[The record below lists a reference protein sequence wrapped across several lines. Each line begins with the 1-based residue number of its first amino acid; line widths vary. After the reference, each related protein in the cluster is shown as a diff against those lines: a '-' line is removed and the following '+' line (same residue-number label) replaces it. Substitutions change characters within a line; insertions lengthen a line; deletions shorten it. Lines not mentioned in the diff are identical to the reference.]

1 MELQPIQFCTG
12 AKGKED
18 YIRMAIRNIRTE
30 GDEVLRKRSKEVAA
44 IDQKIRDLVDD
55 MIDTM
60 YHAEGVGL
68 AAPQVGILKRIAV
81 IDVYD
86 DTGVKVLI
94 NPKIIREEGEQFE
107 VEGCLSVP
115 ERAGSVR
122 RPAKVWV
129 EALNENGETYV
140 IEGEELL
147 ARALCHEIDHLDGVL
162 FIDKLIEEA

>member
-1 MELQPIQFCTG
+1 
-12 AKGKED
+12 
-18 YIRMAIRNIRTE
+18 MAIRNIRTE
-30 GDEVLRKRSKEVAA
+30 GDEVLRKRSKEVAV
-44 IDQKIRDLVDD
+44 IDQKIKDLVED

-94 NPKIIREEGEQFE
+94 NPKIVREEGEQFE

-115 ERAGSVR
+115 ERAGTVR

-129 EALNENGETYV
+129 EALNEHGEIYV
-140 IEGEELL
+140 VEGEDLL

>member
-1 MELQPIQFCTG
+1 
-12 AKGKED
+12 
-18 YIRMAIRNIRTE
+18 MAIRTIRTE
-30 GDEVLRKRSKEVAA
+30 GDAVLRKRAREIEKV
-44 IDQKIRDLVDD
+44 DQKTRDLVQD
-55 MIDTM
+55 MIETM
-60 YHAEGVGL
+60 YQAEGVGL

-94 NPKIIREEGEQFE
+94 NPKIIKEEGEQFE
-107 VEGCLSVP
+107 IEGCLSVP

-129 EALNENGETYV
+129 EALNEHGEAYV
-140 IEGEELL
+140 IEGEDLL
-147 ARALCHEIDHLDGVL
+147 ARALCHEIDHLDGIL

>member
-1 MELQPIQFCTG
+1 
-12 AKGKED
+12 
-18 YIRMAIRNIRTE
+18 MAIRNIRTE
-30 GDEVLRKRSKEVAA
+30 GDEVLRKRSKEVPV
-44 IDQKIRDLVDD
+44 IDQKIKDLVED

-129 EALNENGETYV
+129 EALNEHGQTYV
-140 IEGEELL
+140 VEGEGLL

>member
-1 MELQPIQFCTG
+1 
-12 AKGKED
+12 
-18 YIRMAIRNIRTE
+18 MAIRNIRTE
-30 GDEVLRKRSKEVAA
+30 GDEVLRKRSKEVAV
-44 IDQKIRDLVDD
+44 IDQKIKDLVED

-94 NPKIIREEGEQFE
+94 NPKIIREEGDQFE

-129 EALNENGETYV
+129 EALNENGQTYV

>member
-1 MELQPIQFCTG
+1 
-12 AKGKED
+12 
-18 YIRMAIRNIRTE
+18 MAIRNIRTE
-30 GDEVLRKRSKEVAA
+30 GDEVLRKRSKEVTTV
-44 IDQKIRDLVDD
+44 DQKIRDLIED

-129 EALNENGETYV
+129 EALNEHGQTYV
-140 IEGEELL
+140 VEGEALL

-162 FIDKLIEEA
+162 FIDKIIEEA

>member
-1 MELQPIQFCTG
+1 
-12 AKGKED
+12 
-18 YIRMAIRNIRTE
+18 MAIRTIRTE
-30 GDEVLRKRSKEVAA
+30 GDAVLRKRAREIEKV
-44 IDQKIRDLVDD
+44 DQKTRDLVQD
-55 MIDTM
+55 MIETM
-60 YHAEGVGL
+60 YQAEGVGL

-94 NPKIIREEGEQFE
+94 NPKIIKEEGEQFE
-107 VEGCLSVP
+107 IEGCLSIP

-129 EALNENGETYV
+129 EALNEQGEAYV
-140 IEGEELL
+140 IEGEDLL
-147 ARALCHEIDHLDGVL
+147 ARALCHEIDHLDGIL

>member
-1 MELQPIQFCTG
+1 
-12 AKGKED
+12 
-18 YIRMAIRNIRTE
+18 MAIRNIRTE
-30 GDEVLRKRSKEVAA
+30 GDEVLRKRSKEVAV
-44 IDQKIRDLVDD
+44 IDQKIKDLVED

-86 DTGVKVLI
+86 ETGVKVLI

-129 EALNENGETYV
+129 EALNENGQTYV
-140 IEGEELL
+140 VEGEELL

>member
-1 MELQPIQFCTG
+1 
-12 AKGKED
+12 
-18 YIRMAIRNIRTE
+18 MAIRIIRTD
-30 GDEVLRKRSKEVAA
+30 GDPVLRKLSREVQSVDQRVKELVA
-44 IDQKIRDLVDD
+44 D

-94 NPKIIREEGEQFE
+94 NPKIVKEEGEQFE

-129 EALNENGETYV
+129 EALNEDGELYV
-140 IEGEELL
+140 VEGEGLL

-162 FIDKLIEEA
+162 FIDKMIEEA

>member
-1 MELQPIQFCTG
+1 
-12 AKGKED
+12 
-18 YIRMAIRNIRTE
+18 MAIRNIRTE
-30 GDEVLRKRSKEVAA
+30 GDEVLRKRSKEVAV
-44 IDQKIRDLVDD
+44 IDQKIKDLVED

-129 EALNENGETYV
+129 EALNEHGQTYV
-140 IEGEELL
+140 VEGEDLL

>member
-1 MELQPIQFCTG
+1 
-12 AKGKED
+12 
-18 YIRMAIRNIRTE
+18 MAIRNIRTE
-30 GDEVLRKRSKEVAA
+30 GDEVLRKRSKEVPVVNE
-44 IDQKIRDLVDD
+44 KIRDLIED

-60 YHAEGVGL
+60 VHAEGVGL

-81 IDVYD
+81 VDVYD

-94 NPKIIREEGEQFE
+94 KPKIIKEEGEQFE

-129 EALNENGETYV
+129 EAINEHGQSYV
-140 IEGEELL
+140 IEGEDLL
-147 ARALCHEIDHLDGVL
+147 ARALCHEIDHLDGIL

>member
-1 MELQPIQFCTG
+1 
-12 AKGKED
+12 
-18 YIRMAIRNIRTE
+18 MAIRNIRTE

>member
-1 MELQPIQFCTG
+1 
-12 AKGKED
+12 
-18 YIRMAIRNIRTE
+18 MAIRNIRTE
-30 GDEVLRKRSKEVAA
+30 GDEVLRKRSKEVAV
-44 IDQKIRDLVDD
+44 IDQKIKDLVED

-129 EALNENGETYV
+129 EALNEHGQTYV
-140 IEGEELL
+140 VEGEGLL

>member
-1 MELQPIQFCTG
+1 
-12 AKGKED
+12 
-18 YIRMAIRNIRTE
+18 MAIRNIRTE
-30 GDEVLRKRSKEVAA
+30 GDEVLRKRSKEVAV
-44 IDQKIRDLVDD
+44 IDQKIKDLVED

-115 ERAGSVR
+115 ERAGTVR

-129 EALNENGETYV
+129 EALNEHGEIYV
-140 IEGEELL
+140 VEGEDLL

>member
-1 MELQPIQFCTG
+1 
-12 AKGKED
+12 
-18 YIRMAIRNIRTE
+18 MAIRTIRTE
-30 GDEVLRKRSKEVAA
+30 GDEVLRKRAKEVAVV
-44 IDQKIRDLVDD
+44 DDKIRSLVED

-94 NPKIIREEGEQFE
+94 NPKIIKEEGEQFE

-115 ERAGSVR
+115 ERAGAVR

-129 EALNENGETYV
+129 EALNEHGEVCV

-147 ARALCHEIDHLDGVL
+147 ARALCHEIDHLDGIL
-162 FIDKLIEEA
+162 FIDKLIGEA

>member
-1 MELQPIQFCTG
+1 
-12 AKGKED
+12 
-18 YIRMAIRNIRTE
+18 MAIRNIRTE
-30 GDEVLRKRSKEVAA
+30 GDEVLRKRSKEVPVVNE
-44 IDQKIRDLVDD
+44 KIRDLIED

-60 YHAEGVGL
+60 VHAEGVGL

-81 IDVYD
+81 VDVYD

-94 NPKIIREEGEQFE
+94 NPKIIKEEGEQFE

-129 EALNENGETYV
+129 EAINEHGQSYV
-140 IEGEELL
+140 IEGEDLL
-147 ARALCHEIDHLDGVL
+147 ARALCHEIDHLDGIL

>member
-1 MELQPIQFCTG
+1 
-12 AKGKED
+12 
-18 YIRMAIRNIRTE
+18 MAIRNIRTE
-30 GDEVLRKRSKEVAA
+30 GDEVLRKRSKEVAV
-44 IDQKIRDLVDD
+44 IDQKIKALVED

-94 NPKIIREEGEQFE
+94 NPKIIKEEGEQFE

-129 EALNENGETYV
+129 EALNEHGQTV
-140 IEGEELL
+140 VVEGEELL